1 MKLNSLAPNAKY
13 DLVHG
18 KPSTFEK
25 DNDGSHLY
33 RYNIQQEM
41 GIPDGEKKEVQIG
54 WECREIRIWEQPTKG
69 VLKKAIIRSVLDES
83 AEFNLVNSYNKHIL
97 GIKEDTTALDEYK
110 EYLRF
115 TEDVDKM
122 LLTDFSTETK

>member
-1 MKLNSLAPNAKY
+1 MASHQPLKRTMM
-13 DLVHG
+13 VHIYTVTIS
-18 KPSTFEK
+18 KKKWVFRTVK
-25 DNDGSHLY
+25 
-33 RYNIQQEM
+33 R
-41 GIPDGEKKEVQIG
+41 KKEVQIG

-69 VLKKAIIRSVLDES
+69 VLKKTIIRSVLDES

-97 GIKEDTTALDEYK
+97 GVKEDATALDEYK